1 MQEWF
6 WSHQMS
12 TLSEDNIYIKGK
24 FMSKAVNQ
32 PMGVFVLIIVL
43 LSTSMVFGQESSDST
58 APPKT
63 SFANLKKF
71 NHWWFSMYY
80 DESITKIINTE
91 RRDLPTDDPF
101 FIGDERLEAHDLIV
115 AKTKINGK
123 SDQYY
128 TINLAEGEGDIPHY
142 EIYNEGN
149 PDSCAGRFFGV
160 ALYIPGNGYVYVSRR
175 LVQMFDLRRKFKLKD
190 NKLVEVKQ
198 PYYYAGL
205 KSFTHRSIKLY
216 SDTSGSELVA
226 TVPPNYEI
234 EVLLSDD
241 TFHGQ
246 NQMNFLVK
254 TSFGLVGW
262 AKLYCYPYIGGDIEG
277 LYYMDE

>member
-1 MQEWF
+1 
-6 WSHQMS
+6 MS
-12 TLSEDNIYIKGK
+12 
-24 FMSKAVNQ
+24 
-32 PMGVFVLIIVL
+32 IILL
-43 LSTSMVFGQESSDST
+43 LSASVLFAQESSDST
-58 APPKT
+58 QPPKT
-63 SFANLKKF
+63 SFANLKKM
-71 NHWWFSMYY
+71 NYGWFSMYY

-91 RRDLPTDDPF
+91 RRNLPRDDPF
-101 FIGDERLEAHDLIV
+101 FIGDERLEAGDLIV
-115 AKTKINGK
+115 AKTKINAK
-123 SDQYY
+123 SDQFY
-128 TINLAEGEGDIPHY
+128 TINLAEEEGDIPTY

-160 ALYIPGNGYVYVSRR
+160 ALYIPGNGFIYVSRR
-175 LVQMFDLRRKFKLKD
+175 LIQMFDLRRKFRLED

-198 PYYYAGL
+198 PYYYVGL
-205 KSFTHRSIKLY
+205 KSFTHRAIDLY

-234 EVLLSDD
+234 EVLLSDEMFD
-241 TFHGQ
+241 WQ